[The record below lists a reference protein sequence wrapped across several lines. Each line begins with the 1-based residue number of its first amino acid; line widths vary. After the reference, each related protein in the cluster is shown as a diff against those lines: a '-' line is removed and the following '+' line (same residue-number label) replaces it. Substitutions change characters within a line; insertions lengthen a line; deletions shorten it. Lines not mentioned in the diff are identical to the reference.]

1 MKKLMIA
8 LAIVA
13 IASVAQAELLAT
25 WTLGGGT
32 GVVAENGAAANIDQ
46 VSFTDLSRVGLGVST
61 TAGFSGNNW
70 VADLDNGVL
79 FTATV
84 NSGYQIANTVLAGR
98 INGSNGGPANLIW
111 SVNGTDVP
119 GATVSPL
126 YAFADFGAT
135 LGTLGAGANAVLLH
149 AVDTVAITGGAA
161 NSSGG
166 IRLMTSLTMNGDV
179 QSTAPVPE
187 PATMSL
193 LGLGALAM
201 VLRRKMSK

>member
-25 WTLGGGT
+25 WTLVGGT

-70 VADLDNGVL
+70 VADLGNGVL

-84 NSGYQIANTVLAGR
+84 NSGYEIANTVLAGR

-111 SVNGTDVP
+111 SVGGSDVV

-161 NSSGG
+161 NASGG
-166 IRLMTSLTMNGDV
+166 IRLMTSLTMDGDV
-179 QSTAPVPE
+179 QATAPVPE

>member
-46 VSFTDLSRVGLGVST
+46 VSFSDLSRVGLGVST

-70 VADLDNGVL
+70 VADLGNGVQ

-84 NSGYQIANTVLAGR
+84 NSGYEIANTVLAGR

-126 YAFADFGAT
+126 YSFADFSAT
-135 LGTLGAGANAVLLH
+135 IGTLGAGANDVLLH
-149 AVDTVAITGGAA
+149 AANTVAITGGAA
-161 NSSGG
+161 NASGG

-179 QSTAPVPE
+179 RPVPE
-187 PATMSL
+187 PATMGL

>member
-8 LAIVA
+8 LTIVA

-25 WTLGGGT
+25 WTLTNST
-32 GVVAENGAAANIDQ
+32 GVVEENGSAANIDQ

-70 VADLDNGVL
+70 VADLGNGVQ

-84 NSGYQIANTVLAGR
+84 NSGYEIANTVLAGR

-111 SVNGTDVP
+111 SVNGSDVS

-126 YAFADFGAT
+126 YTFADFSAT
-135 LGTLGAGANAVLLH
+135 IGTLAAGANTVLLH

-161 NSSGG
+161 NAAGG

-179 QSTAPVPE
+179 QSVPE

>member
-46 VSFTDLSRVGLGVST
+46 VEFSDLSRVGLGVST

-70 VADLDNGVL
+70 VADFGNGVL

-84 NSGYQIANTVLAGR
+84 NSGYEIASAVLAGR

-111 SVNGTDVP
+111 SVNDSDVV

-126 YAFADFGAT
+126 FAFADFSAT
-135 LGTLGAGANAVLLH
+135 IGTLGAGANAVLLH
-149 AVDTVAITGGAA
+149 AVDGTAITGGAA
-161 NSSGG
+161 NASGG
-166 IRLMTSLTMNGDV
+166 IRLMTSLTMDGTV
-179 QSTAPVPE
+179 QSTAPIPE
-187 PATMSL
+187 PATMGL

>member
-8 LAIVA
+8 LTIVA

-25 WTLGGGT
+25 WTLDGGT
-32 GVVAENGAAANIDQ
+32 GVVAENGSAANIDQ

-70 VADLDNGVL
+70 VANLGNGVQ

-84 NSGYQIANTVLAGR
+84 NSGYEIANSVLAGR

-111 SVNGTDVP
+111 SVNGSDVA
-119 GATVSPL
+119 GATVNPL
-126 YAFADFGAT
+126 YAFADFSAT
-135 LGTLGAGANAVLLH
+135 IGTLAAGANTVLLH
-149 AVDTVAITGGAA
+149 AEDTVAITGGAA
-161 NSSGG
+161 QSSGG

-179 QSTAPVPE
+179 QAVPE